1 MTDGWAGFRATPKP
15 LTGVTVEET
24 QGAFQTPLEAAR
36 VISLLTT
43 AAGLSSW
50 LGEVTNLKLGVGA
63 KVNVDLGGQKVE
75 LLFTCLDF
83 PHHIVFMTE
92 GLGEL
97 DFKLT
102 ELKTGTK
109 ILVAIR
115 RAVTPEE
122 LPAWVAVTSDILQRF
137 EKIASHA

>member
-15 LTGVTVEET
+15 LTGVTVENT
-24 QGAFQTPLEAAR
+24 SRAFQTPMVAAR

-43 AAGLSSW
+43 SLGLSSW
-50 LGEVTNLKLGVGA
+50 LGEVAILKLGVGA
-63 KVNVDLGGQKVE
+63 KVNVDLDGQKVE
-75 LLFTCLDF
+75 LLYTCLDF
-83 PHHIVFMTE
+83 PGHIVFMTE

-102 ELKTGTK
+102 ESKNGTK

-115 RAVTPEE
+115 RAVTPAE
-122 LPAWVAVTSDILQRF
+122 LPAWATLTSEILQRF
-137 EKIASHA
+137 ESVASHA